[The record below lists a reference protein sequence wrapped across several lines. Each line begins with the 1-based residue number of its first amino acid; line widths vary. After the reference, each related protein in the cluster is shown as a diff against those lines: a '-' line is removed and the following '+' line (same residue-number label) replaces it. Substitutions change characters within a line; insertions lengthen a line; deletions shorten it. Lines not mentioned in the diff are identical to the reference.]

1 MQAVSPGHIIALLK
15 AVACMLQEVASHS
28 GSHCFNKTVTEE
40 LLINKI
46 ELKFMWNDGTTMH
59 AQVVNFELEYF
70 VIVQLSGSTESTIQR
85 INAAKAEYVTMM
97 INSLSHEILTPLTEI
112 MKNCQSYK
120 LKSRTLGGNSNHTP
134 FHNLYPTMSRLD

>member
-1 MQAVSPGHIIALLK
+1 MTLLK
-15 AVACMLQEVASHS
+15 TIATMLQEMASHS
-28 GSHCFNKTVTEE
+28 GSLFNKTMPDEH
-40 LLINKI
+40 LINKI

-97 INSLSHEILTPLTEI
+97 INSLSHEILTPIAEI
-112 MKNCQSYK
+112 LKNCQSYK
-120 LKSRTLGGNSNHTP
+120 LKSRTLGGNTNNTP
-134 FHNLYPTMSRLD
+134 FQNLNPSMSRFLC